1 MIDRLPVSLQTLY
14 ADLVDRSWSGSY
26 QELLQAG
33 GSPYKRT
40 LKGRDY
46 WYLKMP
52 MVDGV
57 RGRDRYL
64 GPDSE
69 DIRRRVNAHNDLKA
83 VRRERRDMV
92 RALRNARVPTP
103 DAMSGKILS
112 ALSEAGVFRLR
123 TVVVGTVAFQVYGP
137 LLGVRFA
144 NTAGQTGDLDLAQ
157 FHSIS
162 VLVDDQVED
171 GILTTL
177 KEVDSRFEAIPS
189 PFDGRK
195 AMRYAI
201 RIGEGQE
208 QFAVDLLY
216 PLRGPDRGTMTT
228 LKALQGDA
236 QLLRYLDFL
245 IYGEING
252 VVLHGLGVPVNVP
265 QPERYAI
272 HKLIVSRMRINTAKS
287 QAKARKD
294 LAQAAALIEVLLED
308 RPYELQDAW
317 NEAISRGPKWESKLR
332 QSAGLLQDDIRSRL
346 IELVEATQQER

>member
-1 MIDRLPVSLQTLY
+1 MINRLPVSLQTLY

-26 QELLQAG
+26 HELLKAG

-40 LKGRDY
+40 LKGSDY

-83 VRRERRDMV
+83 VRRERMDMV

-103 DAMSGKILS
+103 DALSGKVLS

-123 TVVVGTVAFQVYGP
+123 AVVVGTVAFQVYGP
-137 LLGVRFA
+137 LLGVRFP

-171 GILTTL
+171 GILKTL

-201 RIGEGQE
+201 RIGRQE
-208 QFAVDLLY
+208 QFAVDLLC
-216 PLRGPDRGTMTT
+216 PLRGPDRGSITT
-228 LKALQGDA
+228 LNALQGDA

-252 VVLHGLGVPVNVP
+252 VALHGLGVPVNVP
-265 QPERYAI
+265 RPERYAI
-272 HKLIVSRMRINTAKS
+272 HKLIVSRMRINTAAS

-308 RPYELQDAW
+308 RPYELLEAW
-317 NEAISRGPKWESKLR
+317 TEAISRGPKWAAKLR
-332 QSAGLLQDDIRSRL
+332 QGAGLLPADIRFQL
-346 IELVEATQQER
+346 IELADTTP

>member
-1 MIDRLPVSLQTLY
+1 MINRLPVSIQTLY
-14 ADLVDRSWSGSY
+14 ADLVDRGWSGSY
-26 QELLQAG
+26 QELIEAG
-33 GSPYKRT
+33 GSPYKRS
-40 LKGRDY
+40 LKGKDY

-64 GPDSE
+64 GPDTGE
-69 DIRRRVNAHNDLKA
+69 VRRRVREHNDLKA
-83 VRRERRDMV
+83 VRQERIDLV
-92 RALRNARVPTP
+92 RALRNARIPAP

-112 ALSEAGVFRLR
+112 ALSDAGVFRLR
-123 TVVVGTVAFQVYGP
+123 AVVVGTVAFQVYGP

-162 VLVDDQVED
+162 VSVDDQIED
-171 GILTTL
+171 GLLAKL
-177 KEVDSRFEAIPS
+177 KDVDSRFEAIPS

-201 RIGEGQE
+201 RVGNQE
-208 QFAVDLLY
+208 QFAVDILC
-216 PLRGPDRGTMTT
+216 PLRGPDRGSITT
-228 LKALQGDA
+228 LEALQGDA

-265 QPERYAI
+265 RPERYAI
-272 HKLIVSRMRINTAKS
+272 HKLIVSRMRIYTAES

-294 LAQAAALIEVLLED
+294 VAQAGALIEVLLED
-308 RPYELQDAW
+308 RPYELQEAW
-317 NEAISRGPKWESKLR
+317 NEAIGRGPKWQEK
-332 QSAGLLQDDIRSRL
+332 LLQGARLLNDDLQTRL
-346 IELVEATQQER
+346 VQLSETR

>member
-1 MIDRLPVSLQTLY
+1 MIDRLPVSVQTLY

-26 QELLQAG
+26 QELIEAG
-33 GSPYKRT
+33 GFPYKRN
-40 LKGRDY
+40 LKGNEY

-57 RGRDRYL
+57 RGKDRYL
-64 GPDSE
+64 GPDTE
-69 DIRRRVNAHNDLKA
+69 DVRRRVNEHNDLKA
-83 VRRERRDMV
+83 VRRERIDMV
-92 RALRNARVPTP
+92 RALRNARVAAA

-112 ALSEAGVFRLR
+112 ALSDAGVFRLR
-123 TVVVGTVAFQVYGP
+123 AVVVGTVAFQIYGP

-162 VLVDDQVED
+162 VLVDDEVED
-171 GILTTL
+171 GMLAKL
-177 KEVDSRFEAIPS
+177 KEVDNRFEAIPS

-195 AMRYAI
+195 AMRYAL
-201 RIGEGQE
+201 RIGGQE
-208 QFAVDLLY
+208 QFAVDILC
-216 PLRGPDRGTMTT
+216 PLRGPDRASITT

-265 QPERYAI
+265 RPERYAI
-272 HKLIVSRMRINTAKS
+272 HKLIVSRMRIETAES
-287 QAKARKD
+287 QVKARKD
-294 LAQAAALIEVLLED
+294 VAQAAALIEVLLED
-308 RPYELQDAW
+308 RPYEFQEAW
-317 NEAISRGPKWESKLR
+317 NEAIGRGPKWEEKLMQGAR
-332 QSAGLLQDDIRSRL
+332 LLNGDLQSRL
-346 IELVEATQQER
+346 TELIEAS

>member
-1 MIDRLPVSLQTLY
+1 MINRLPVSIQTLY

-26 QELLQAG
+26 QELMEAG
-33 GSPYKRT
+33 GSPYKRK
-40 LKGRDY
+40 LKEKDY

-57 RGRDRYL
+57 RGKDRYL
-64 GPDSE
+64 GPDTE
-69 DIRRRVNAHNDLKA
+69 EVRRRVSEHNDLKA
-83 VRRERRDMV
+83 VRRERMDMV
-92 RALRNARVPTP
+92 RALRNARISSP

-112 ALSEAGVFRLR
+112 ALSNAGVFRLR
-123 TVVVGTVAFQVYGP
+123 AVLVGTVAFQVYGP
-137 LLGVRFA
+137 LLGVRFD
-144 NTAGQTGDLDLAQ
+144 NTAGQTSDLDLAQ

-162 VLVDDQVED
+162 VSVDDEVE
-171 GILTTL
+171 GGLLAQL

-189 PFDGRK
+189 PFNGRK

-201 RIGEGQE
+201 RIGGQE
-208 QFAVDLLY
+208 QFTVDILC
-216 PLRGPDRGTMTT
+216 PLRGPDRGSITT

-265 QPERYAI
+265 RPERYAI
-272 HKLIVSRMRINTAKS
+272 HKLLVSRMRINTAES

-294 LAQAAALIEVLLED
+294 VAQAGALIEVLLED
-308 RPYELQDAW
+308 RPYELQEAW
-317 NEAISRGPKWESKLR
+317 NEALGRGPKWEEK
-332 QSAGLLQDDIRSRL
+332 LLQGARQLGGEIHEQL
-346 IELVEATQQER
+346 ISLTEAT